1 MKGSTVFR
9 SKTSEKKKKTRD
21 SLPNVE
27 KKKKTRVVSAVLLR
41 SRVKM
46 CKMRS
51 VFPFP
56 VTLTPSY
63 ESYLT
68 KQAAENGGITQFL

>member
-9 SKTSEKKKKTRD
+9 SKTSEKKKKNTRF
-21 SLPNVE
+21 PAKRR
-27 KKKKTRVVSAVLLR
+27 KKKKTRAVSAVLLR

-68 KQAAENGGITQFL
+68 KQAAENGGIT